1 MALWSVNLV
10 SGVVMV
16 PDNFPRSIDYYKRN
30 VSALMEKLGK
40 EFSAETQVVWLTSP
54 PVAVEVRSGFL
65 VEGMEALAPS
75 MRFNIVEG
83 NQMAA
88 HVVASHGGDV
98 LDLHYW
104 MAHHIHRRVG
114 DGIHCRLLIT
124 AHRPRVVFVSS
135 ATLAPSGKF
144 TWVLSISSRP
154 IGEINPYRP
163 RGDTINGVILRSLVI
178 VSKRSSSRGQRDL
191 ASLPVRCV
199 VAPRVCDPQASLA
212 LLVARRHVAV
222 TCLLFIERSCISRA
236 SIPFW
241 LHDVLFDVITFVAR
255 REHLATRHFQNG

>member
-1 MALWSVNLV
+1 MWSVNLV

-88 HVVASHGGDV
+88 HVVASHGRDV

-114 DGIHCRLLIT
+114 DGIHWNQDAVRLQLNLILTHFCLSRDLELPGRVGAGCLSLAAARRLAT
-124 AHRPRVVFVSS
+124 AAV
-135 ATLAPSGKF
+135 ADL
-144 TWVLSISSRP
+144 
-154 IGEINPYRP
+154 GEDQGGPPPKKQRLEE
-163 RGDTINGVILRSLVI
+163 VCAQ
-178 VSKRSSSRGQRDL
+178 SSSQDSEAEVVDAEKLML
-191 ASLPVRCV
+191 AKLAVAKRRRLEEEEELRWQEEAEQVR
-199 VAPRVCDPQASLA
+199 
-212 LLVARRHVAV
+212 
-222 TCLLFIERSCISRA
+222 
-236 SIPFW
+236 
-241 LHDVLFDVITFVAR
+241 
-255 REHLATRHFQNG
+255 